1 MRKTIHITLLLL
13 SSVFLF
19 YACEDVTNS
28 TIDTSDNIQS
38 AQVQATPQV
47 QTMSAEKPVKI
58 PSGAVSVPYQY
69 AKPGTDAPTT
79 IFSSMEPGASN
90 SFSSFGYQAQGI
102 IQSGDYIKTS
112 QLGVLYSVDVGMSSW
127 ACESGGWNTGDCLT
141 SDGATFDHPITLNIY
156 EVDNSGSTPALG
168 SLITSKT
175 QTFSIP
181 FRPSA
186 DDELCEDEKRFYDE
200 RVEACLNGLNTEI
213 TFDFSDDSII
223 LPEEFIYGIEYNTQT
238 YGDNPVGVSG
248 PYNSLNFALID
259 KTDYPVSVGEDVQ
272 YGDFLFELSS
282 GFFGLVDYGDFGLD
296 FPYTGAI
303 EFNEKTT
310 KDDCKKGGWADLG
323 FKNQGKCI
331 QYVNTGKDS
340 R

>member
-1 MRKTIHITLLLL
+1 MRKTILITLLLL

-28 TIDTSDNIQS
+28 TIETSDNIQS
-38 AQVQATPQV
+38 AQVQSAPQV
-47 QTMSAEKPVKI
+47 QAMSVEEPVKT
-58 PSGAVSVPYQY
+58 PSGAVSVPYHY
-69 AKPGTDAPTT
+69 AKPGTDAATT
-79 IFSSMEPGASN
+79 IFNSMEPGATN
-90 SFSSFGYQAQGI
+90 SFSSLAYQANGI
-102 IQSGDYIKTS
+102 VESGDYIKTS
-112 QLGVLYSVDVGMSSW
+112 KLGVLYSVDVGMSSW
-127 ACESGGWNTGDCLT
+127 ACESGGWSTGDCVT

-156 EVDNSGSTPALG
+156 EVDNSGSTPELG

-181 FRPSA
+181 YRPSA
-186 DDELCEDEKRFYDE
+186 DDELCDGDRFYDE
-200 RVEACLNGLNTEI
+200 RVEACFNGLNTEI

-259 KTDYPVSVGEDVQ
+259 RTDYPVSVGEDVQ
-272 YGDFLFELSS
+272 DGDFLLDWPGASAP
-282 GFFGLVDYGDFGLD
+282 LALYDFGDLSD
-296 FPYTGAI
+296 WPFTGAI

-310 KDDCKKGGWADLG
+310 KDDCKKGGWSDLG